1 MCLLNRLVTIIPLCF
16 CLEKEGLTDKLRR
29 REGGRERAN
38 HLCVCR
44 VKEVQTCQYEEKGN
58 QSGGQD
64 KRKRSDRRGNEKGDK
79 VRREKGKQIMG
90 RERED

>member
-1 MCLLNRLVTIIPLCF
+1 M
-16 CLEKEGLTDKLRR
+16 
-29 REGGRERAN
+29 
-38 HLCVCR
+38 
-44 VKEVQTCQYEEKGN
+44 QYEEKGN